1 MKTMIT
7 RSAFAFCLLL
17 AASGMR
23 AASEGEPKFIFPAA
37 SNIEMERAVKH
48 QIDRFV
54 IFPLSGD
61 AEAMYGTVDIAYVV
75 NTEGRV
81 VVVSSGSE
89 NDELRNYVIRKLA
102 RIQVGANP
110 SGLWKTS
117 HVRFNFRPE

>member
-54 IFPLSGD
+54 IFPRSGD